1 MNQKAITTMARKDP
15 AAGGELHRRL
25 QLSLLLRV
33 IMVTFLLGATAVI
46 QARQTPSLIAT
57 SLLAIYI
64 LSGVTYFVTLVSA
77 LALRYLRRLT
87 ALSYA
92 QIGWDII
99 FVTTLIYVTGGNESI
114 FSFLYLL
121 AVIVGGTLQYRLGS
135 FLAAF
140 SGTLCYGLLLAAME
154 AGWLRPLVGRL
165 EPVGWIEILYLVS
178 INLAA
183 MFGMAVLSTYLTEK
197 LRVTG
202 NELQETMRHRDT
214 LEALN
219 DNIVRSLSSGLLT
232 LGLDGRITSFNLAA
246 ESITG
251 VPVRSAIGEH
261 CAIIFPELVGILS
274 LDPALRAAKASRHE
288 IVWISPHGKA
298 HNLEFRISP
307 LRAAGEELVGTM
319 VIMNDITEIRQMEE
333 RLRKADRLAA
343 VGQLAAGIAHE
354 IRNPLASISGSIQVL
369 DNDLDL
375 DPVSHR
381 LMRIVI
387 RETDRLNSLIT
398 HFLLYAR
405 PEPRTIQEVR
415 LDRLIPEMIEVY
427 KNRTDM
433 PSAIRWKIAVDPDL
447 MITSDPKLIEQ
458 VLWNLLHNA
467 VQAMPEGGDLIIRAF
482 QDGRGA
488 DPAGRAQSA
497 EGGENEDRGRDGG
510 GPGAGDMEPGTRP
523 RGEDGPPVGDD
534 IDQPPMVVIEVE
546 DTGCGIPAEFKDKV
560 FDPFFTTR
568 DGGTGLGLSTVYRI
582 IEAMQGSISVE
593 DGEQMGTRFVV
604 RIPVRFTGD
613 PGAPYRASAD
623 QAAGNRGK

>member
-1 MNQKAITTMARKDP
+1 MARADS

-46 QARQTPSLIAT
+46 QARQTPSLITT
-57 SLLAIYI
+57 SLIAIYI

-77 LALRYLRRLT
+77 LALRYSKRLV
-87 ALSYA
+87 ALSYL

-99 FVTTLIYVTGGNESI
+99 FVTTLIYVTGGTDSI

-140 SGTLCYGLLLAAME
+140 IGALCYGLLLASME
-154 AGWLRPLVGRL
+154 AGWLRPLVGSL
-165 EPVGWIEILYLVS
+165 ERVGWSEILYLVS

-183 MFGMAVLSTYLTEK
+183 MFGMAVLSSYLTEK

-202 NELQETMRHRDT
+202 NELHETQRHRDT

-219 DNIVRSLSSGLLT
+219 DNIVRSLSSGLIT
-232 LGLDGRITSFNLAA
+232 IGLDGRITSFNMGA

-251 VPVRSAIGEH
+251 MEARSAISENCH
-261 CAIIFPELVGILS
+261 AIFPELAAFVPP
-274 LDPALRAAKASRHE
+274 DPAPSAARTSRQE
-288 IVWISPHGKA
+288 ITWTSPRGKA

-307 LRAAGEELVGTM
+307 LRAAGEELVGTL
-319 VIMNDITEIRQMEE
+319 VILNDITEIRQMEQ

-354 IRNPLASISGSIQVL
+354 IRNPLASISGSIQIL
-369 DNDLDL
+369 DKDLDL
-375 DPVSHR
+375 DLVSRR
-381 LMRIVI
+381 LMRIVM

-405 PEPRTIQEVR
+405 PEPRTIEEVK
-415 LDRLIPEMIEVY
+415 LDHLIPEMLEVY
-427 KNRTDM
+427 KNRLDM
-433 PSAIRWKIAVDPDL
+433 PAQIKWKLAVENDL
-447 MITSDPKLIEQ
+447 IVVSDPRLIEQ
-458 VLWNLLHNA
+458 VLWNLVHNA
-467 VQAMPEGGDLIIRAF
+467 IQSMPQGGELVVRAF
-482 QDGRGA
+482 RDGRG
-488 DPAGRAQSA
+488 DEAGRARPAGEGEAGEDDRAGLDAGPADAGAPSA
-497 EGGENEDRGRDGG
+497 EEGPAGGH
-510 GPGAGDMEPGTRP
+510 
-523 RGEDGPPVGDD
+523 
-534 IDQPPMVVIEVE
+534 PPMVVIEVE

-582 IEAMQGSISVE
+582 IEAMEGTISVE
-593 DGEQMGTRFVV
+593 DGEAGGTRFVIK
-604 RIPVRFTGD
+604 IPVRFVAET
-613 PGAPYRASAD
+613 GAPYRAPSGR
-623 QAAGNRGK
+623 AAERGGQ